1 MKTLLRH
8 SKVLPVLA
16 VSAIAFHRKEEI
28 AQSLFGSSTTSNK
41 DQKTRTY
48 IWGNGLY
55 ISGGSMTFS
64 NFEPK
69 LIKNFDGVNGPSMQ

>member
-1 MKTLLRH
+1 MKSLLKNARWFSILGAAGLVYH
-8 SKVLPVLA
+8 QQEQLAQALFSKQP
-16 VSAIAFHRKEEI
+16 
-28 AQSLFGSSTTSNK
+28 GS
-41 DQKTRTY
+41 DGDEKTKTY

-69 LIKNFDGVNGPSMQ
+69 LIKNFDGENGPMMK